1 MAAILT
7 YAIGDIHGS
16 YTKLANLL
24 RHCIDHCG
32 DNYARF
38 VFLGDYVDRGKR
50 SREVVTLLIETQ
62 TKWPSQVVCLMGNHE
77 DMLLGAASREDEAMW
92 LYNGGDAT
100 LSSYGVGSAGEI
112 PSEHLAWFENLPT
125 ATNDEKRFFVHA
137 GIMPGIPF
145 TQQRKDVLLWI
156 REPFL
161 SDTSDH
167 GLYIVHGHTPT
178 GTGRPDLCPNR
189 LNLDTLAWHGNRLM
203 AAVFDERRV
212 GPLAFIADDGTIAPA
227 APINA
232 REQEMFGSGRRAR
245 AR

>member
-1 MAAILT
+1 MAAVLT

-24 RHCIDHCG
+24 RHCTDHCG
-32 DNYARF
+32 GNTARF
-38 VFLGDYVDRGKR
+38 VFLGDYIDRGKR

-62 TKWPSQVVCLMGNHE
+62 ARWPSQVVCLMGNHE

-100 LSSYGVGSAGEI
+100 LASYGVRSADEI
-112 PSEHLAWFENLPT
+112 PAEHLTWFENLPT
-125 ATNDEKRFFVHA
+125 ATSDEKRFFVHA

-161 SDTSDH
+161 SDVSDH

-178 GTGRPDLCPNR
+178 GTREPELRPNR
-189 LNLDTLAWHGNRLM
+189 LNLDTLAWCGNPLM

-212 GPLAFIADDGTIAPA
+212 GPLAFIADNGAVSPG
-227 APINA
+227 APIRA
-232 REQEMFGSGRRAR
+232 REEELFGSGRRAR
-245 AR
+245 

>member
-16 YTKLANLL
+16 YSKLANLL
-24 RHCIDHCG
+24 RYCIDHCG
-32 DNYARF
+32 DNYAHF

-62 TKWPSQVVCLMGNHE
+62 ARWPSQVVCLMGNHE

-100 LSSYGVGSAGEI
+100 LASYGVRSADEI
-112 PSEHLAWFENLPT
+112 PAEHLTWFENLPT
-125 ATNDEKRFFVHA
+125 ATSDEKRFFVHA

-161 SDTSDH
+161 SDVSDH

-178 GTGRPDLCPNR
+178 GTREPELRANR
-189 LNLDTLAWHGNRLM
+189 LNLDTLAWCGNPLM

-212 GPLAFIADDGTIAPA
+212 GPLAFIADNGAVSPG
-227 APINA
+227 APIRA
-232 REQEMFGSGRRAR
+232 REEELFGSGRRAR
-245 AR
+245 